1 MLAVSEMIGNVFCSY
16 ILDLMLIY
24 FTHVNDFQVF
34 EKFTYTTVIIFLK
47 TCKQC
52 QKTKLILKFIKQA
65 YL

>member
-1 MLAVSEMIGNVFCSY
+1 
-16 ILDLMLIY
+16 MLIY
-24 FTHVNDFQVF
+24 STHVNDFQVF